1 MEVDEGSD
9 QIQTS
14 SPIGWLSMRV
24 WRISLGRTKSAIISW
39 DGSDY
44 WFMIVLFMGMIIGL
58 LTFLKPS
65 FITDGLRGANVDR
78 DSSSTFTK
86 WNFQNSPLAVVISLI
101 LLNSL
106 SVSIWNVEV
115 MTCFN
120 SLIWNS
126 DILFMCMWEQMS
138 HATNDNSHTHFYV
151 FVRTNEP
158 STNDNSH
165 MSLCVCENK
174 WATPQ
179 TTTVTH
185 IFMCLWEQMS
195 HATNNNSHTH
205 LYVFVRTNE
214 PCHKRQQ
221 SHVFMCMWEQMTH
234 ATNDNSHTH
243 LYVYVRTNEPVFEVL
258 WPKLIKTQTSLL
270 IYRD

>member
-1 MEVDEGSD
+1 MR
-9 QIQTS
+9 
-14 SPIGWLSMRV
+14 WLRLSV
-24 WRISLGRTKSAIISW
+24 H
-39 DGSDY
+39 
-44 WFMIVLFMGMIIGL
+44 VLFKGMIIGL

-65 FITDGLRGANVDR
+65 FITDGLRGADVDR

-86 WNFQNSPLAVVISLI
+86 WNFQNSQLAMVISLI

-115 MTCFN
+115 MTRFN

-138 HATNDNSHTHFYV
+138 HATNDNSHTH
-151 FVRTNEP
+151 
-158 STNDNSH
+158 
-165 MSLCVCENK
+165 
-174 WATPQ
+174 
-179 TTTVTH
+179 
-185 IFMCLWEQMS
+185 
-195 HATNNNSHTH
+195 

-221 SHVFMCMWEQMTH
+221 SHVFMCMREQMSH

-243 LYVYVRTNEPVFEVL
+243 LYVYVRTNEPVFGVL
-258 WPKLIKTQTSLL
+258 WPKLIRLKPACSYTETS
-270 IYRD
+270 